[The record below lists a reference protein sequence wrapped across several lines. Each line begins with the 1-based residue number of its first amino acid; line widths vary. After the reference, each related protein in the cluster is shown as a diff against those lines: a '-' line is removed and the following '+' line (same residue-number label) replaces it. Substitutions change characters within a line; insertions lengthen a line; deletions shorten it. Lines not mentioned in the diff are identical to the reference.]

1 MQKKNEIES
10 CIIHF
15 HLAFWSVSV
24 PCSSGIKDFLDMCF
38 SQTLFLE
45 RKTKTFKEYDSI
57 QQEL

>member
-1 MQKKNEIES
+1 MQKKNEIEN

-24 PCSSGIKDFLDMCF
+24 PCFSRMKDFLEMCL

-45 RKTKTFKEYDSI
+45 RKAKTFKEYDNT
-57 QQEL
+57 QQQL